1 MTAAA
6 DEEFSNTLSEISG
19 KLSEL
24 DKLTRAAMS
33 RVEQEARA
41 ETGRN
46 SYVPTYQWQLLHAI
60 LQANRVV
67 IILAHPLPAAIQRE
81 TGPGGGT

>member
-1 MTAAA
+1 MS
-6 DEEFSNTLSEISG
+6 DEEFSNALSDISG

-24 DKLTRAAMS
+24 DKMARAAMS

-46 SYVPTYQWQLLHAI
+46 SYVATYQWQLLHAI
-60 LQANRVV
+60 LQALRVV
-67 IILAHPLPAAIQRE
+67 ILLAHPLPAAIERE
-81 TGPGGGT
+81 TGPGGGM

>member
-1 MTAAA
+1 MS

-46 SYVPTYQWQLLHAI
+46 SYVATYQWQLLHAI

-67 IILAHPLPAAIQRE
+67 ILLAHPLPAVIQRE
-81 TGPGGGT
+81 TEPDGGA